1 MTELSIIIPAYN
13 EAVHLEEVI
22 SRIARTLDRSG
33 IDYEIR
39 IVNNGSRDR
48 TKAIIE
54 KLGRDFPRIIGI
66 DLEKN
71 QGYGGGIIAGLS
83 GARGAVLGWTHA
95 DGQADPEDVIRL
107 YKKMRSKSCE
117 LGMAVRVERRES
129 RWRKI
134 QGGLYFYI
142 FKLLFLNPY
151 RDINGTPKLM
161 TERAA
166 RALALRSHD
175 WFLEPEFVIK
185 SRRLNMPICEIDTI
199 WNTRRSGSTRSHLFT
214 GLGML
219 KTMLIY
225 RLGIK

>member
-22 SRIARTLDRSG
+22 SRLARTLDGSG

-39 IVNNGSRDR
+39 IVNNGSRDG

-83 GARGAVLGWTHA
+83 GARGAVVGWTHA

-107 YKKMRSKSCE
+107 YKKMRSESCE

-142 FKLLFLNPY
+142 FKLLFWNPY
-151 RDINGTPKLM
+151 RDINGTPKMLTQKAM
-161 TERAA
+161 S
-166 RALALRSHD
+166 ALNLQSRD

-185 SRRLNMPICEIDTI
+185 AMRLGMSICEIDII
-199 WNTRRSGSTRSHLFT
+199 WNSRRSGFTRAHLLT
-214 GLGML
+214 GLELLREMIL
-219 KTMLIY
+219 Y
-225 RLGIK
+225 RVGFK